1 MIFISATNRPLW
13 KAGLYVIPAWKLY
26 PTLYFCKSLQ
36 TTTYEVVNGSYV
48 PTSQTKQE
56 KETKVFLGMIIVY
69 LV

>member
-1 MIFISATNRPLW
+1 
-13 KAGLYVIPAWKLY
+13 VIPAWKLY

-48 PTSQTKQE
+48 PASQTKQE